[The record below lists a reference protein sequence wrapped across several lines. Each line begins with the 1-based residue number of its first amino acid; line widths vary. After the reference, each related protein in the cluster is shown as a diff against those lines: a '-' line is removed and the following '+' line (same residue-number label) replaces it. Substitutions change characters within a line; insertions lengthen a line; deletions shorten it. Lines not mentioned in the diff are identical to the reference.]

1 MVCRSDRHTPDGG
14 YHRIGRSQTKPKGLR
29 ENGLRVRPESR
40 IPLATDVL
48 PVTIEHAC
56 ANLQQQVGAPM
67 APAHLL
73 FFHHAPAHHLV
84 HRRFYKPRADPLAVA
99 IAFTIVGDER
109 LIAIDERVEFLYRLA
124 QLADFAII
132 ALP

>member
-1 MVCRSDRHTPDGG
+1 MDGG
-14 YHRIGRSQTKPKGLR
+14 SCRTGRGWANQKDSC

-40 IPLATDVL
+40 IPPAKDIL

-73 FFHHAPAHHLV
+73 FLHHAPAHHLV
-84 HRRFYKPRADPLAVA
+84 HRRFHKPGADPLASIRGSA
-99 IAFTIVGDER
+99 TLCSSTR
-109 LIAIDERVEFLYRLA
+109 LGRLSA
-124 QLADFAII
+124 KFGV
-132 ALP
+132 PKKCCS